1 MRLASFLAPLAALGV
16 AACTG
21 PSAGL
26 EGSWRT
32 APIPSG
38 AGVGMSLTTAGSVV
52 TGTGQAEGLVRD
64 PIHSVTIAGRRE
76 PNGTFRLTLT
86 YDDGTVATYSGQM
99 VGSGELEGTW
109 SAVGQ
114 SPYALTF
121 WRQQH

>member
-1 MRLASFLAPLAALGV
+1 
-16 AACTG
+16 
-21 PSAGL
+21 
-26 EGSWRT
+26 
-32 APIPSG
+32 
-38 AGVGMSLTTAGSVV
+38 MSLTTAGSVV